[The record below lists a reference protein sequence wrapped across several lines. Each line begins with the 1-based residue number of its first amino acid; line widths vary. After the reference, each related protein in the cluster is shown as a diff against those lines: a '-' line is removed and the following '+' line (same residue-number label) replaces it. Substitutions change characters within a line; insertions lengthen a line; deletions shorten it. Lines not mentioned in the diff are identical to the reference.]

1 MKRKIFYTL
10 TVYVT
15 TICSYAQSFD
25 DLVKVH
31 LDDSNLTDFIAEFAE
46 LHSGEKGVYVL
57 KIFQKDADK
66 SIYEL
71 QFTTWWYPY
80 ENDVAS
86 MVYTEVDGNL
96 VFIYSGIERLFPSH
110 DRYQSMQRLIRTR
123 IDKVYKQGDVPPT
136 GILPSR
142 SIVICGG
149 TKVFE
154 AQHGLIL
161 PDEYSCVSEAP
172 PLKDKN

>member
-1 MKRKIFYTL
+1 MKRKILYTL
-10 TVYVT
+10 TFCVT
-15 TICSYAQSFD
+15 TMSSYAQNFD
-25 DLVKVH
+25 DLVKVS
-31 LDDSNLTDFIAEFAE
+31 LNDNYLTEFIAEFTK
-46 LHSGEKGVYVL
+46 SNSNDNGVYIL
-57 KIFQKDADK
+57 KIFQKDEDR

-96 VFIYSGIERLFPSH
+96 VFIYSGMEILFPSH
-110 DRYQSMQRLIRTR
+110 DRYQAMLRLIRTR
-123 IDKVYKQGDVPPT
+123 TDKIYKQGDVPPT

-154 AQHGLIL
+154 ARHGLIL
-161 PDEYSCVSEAP
+161 PDEYSCISEEP
-172 PLKDKN
+172 SLDEKH